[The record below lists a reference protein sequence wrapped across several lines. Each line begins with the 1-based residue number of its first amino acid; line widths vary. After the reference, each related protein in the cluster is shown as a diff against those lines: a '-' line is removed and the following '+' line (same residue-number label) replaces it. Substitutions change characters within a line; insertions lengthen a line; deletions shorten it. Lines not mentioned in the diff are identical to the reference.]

1 MNHSH
6 ATHNRRASLLG
17 ATLAALLLGP
27 LGMGCDTQAGGSSS
41 VVPGS
46 TDPRED
52 QPEGWAEGESAQE
65 LKLRKDRLYTEFRG
79 VVGEPV
85 ATPDACE
92 KVCSLATSICGV
104 QEKLCNIADDHPG
117 EAEYQDLCR
126 EAKKE
131 CRETQDACIRC
142 VENHAASGACSGEAA
157 DAAADPAPTAD

>member
-1 MNHSH
+1 MNQSH
-6 ATHNRRASLLG
+6 AKRSRRKGSLFG
-17 ATLAALLLGP
+17 ATLTLLLVAP
-27 LGMGCDTQAGGSSS
+27 WGMGCVAQAGGSS

-117 EAEYQDLCR
+117 EAEYQNLCR

-131 CRETQDACIRC
+131 CRETQDACIAC
-142 VENHAASGACSGEAA
+142 VENHAASGSCGGAVEAQ
-157 DAAADPAPTAD
+157 